1 MQKVTKHIIKI
12 LYYFIYYS
20 GIIYFFRLA
29 NDRNVILFYHYVN
42 SGSSVSKKHR
52 GLTDNIDQTSAETL
66 SSHIDYLQKYY
77 KLSPLGD
84 LVKMQE
90 SRYAAITFDDGFR
103 SVYDYFSSRN
113 DEIPFTIFLNTYF
126 YDKKIGLPLH
136 NVYSGQYNNNG
147 NDMFTGTIE
156 KMHKKNLKIWN
167 TLSEKE
173 KDEISRL
180 YLTLQD
186 IKHIKNSKNITIG
199 GHSHSHRSLKKLTKK
214 NQKEEITLNKSYLE
228 KVFDRE
234 IKLFAYPFGVPDT
247 NYDEETISIIRNSG
261 YEFSFSA
268 VNYERYNDNNLSI
281 PRFWGGDK
289 PVWYFAC
296 EIERVLPNLKNFFPS
311 F

>member
-1 MQKVTKHIIKI
+1 
-12 LYYFIYYS
+12 
-20 GIIYFFRLA
+20 
-29 NDRNVILFYHYVN
+29 
-42 SGSSVSKKHR
+42 
-52 GLTDNIDQTSAETL
+52 
-66 SSHIDYLQKYY
+66 
-77 KLSPLGD
+77 
-84 LVKMQE
+84 MQE

-136 NVYSGQYNNNG
+136 NVYSGQYNNNC

-234 IKLFAYPFGVPDT
+234 IKLFA
-247 NYDEETISIIRNSG
+247 SG
-261 YEFSFSA
+261 
-268 VNYERYNDNNLSI
+268 
-281 PRFWGGDK
+281 
-289 PVWYFAC
+289 
-296 EIERVLPNLKNFFPS
+296 
-311 F
+311 

>member
-1 MQKVTKHIIKI
+1 VQKVTKHIIKI

-20 GIIYFFRLA
+20 GIIYLFRLA

-52 GLTDNIDQTSAETL
+52 CLTDNIDKTSAETL
-66 SSHIDYLQKYY
+66 SSHINYLQKYY

-90 SRYAAITFDDGFR
+90 NRHAAITFDDGFR

-113 DEIPFTIFLNTYF
+113 DDIPFTIFLNTYF

-136 NVYSGQYNNNG
+136 NVYGGQYNNNDK
-147 NDMFTGTIE
+147 DMFTGTIE

-167 TLSEKE
+167 TLSEKA
-173 KDEISRL
+173 KDEISKL

-186 IKHIKNSKNITIG
+186 IEHIKNSKNITIG
-199 GHSHSHRSLKKLTKK
+199 GHSHSHRSLKILTKK

-228 KVFDRE
+228 KIFDRE

-268 VNYERYNDNNLSI
+268 VNYDSYNDNNLSI

-296 EIERVLPNLKNFFPS
+296 EIERVLPNLKKLFPS